1 MNEEVKNEINGENIE
16 IFDSGSTNE
25 SKSNKNK
32 IVIPILATLI
42 VLLLMCG
49 GVFFFINKV
58 FNANYFLEES
68 SKNVSSFAKKVL
80 NGMDI
85 DNEYFSNIDKY
96 DVVSSTNIKLTSS
109 TSALENLNGI
119 SLNLDVN
126 ARVKEKYVS
135 LDATLKQDS
144 ENIKATA
151 VINNDKVYVES
162 KELFDKIVSIDSS
175 VKVEDIISEYS
186 DALMSYDIM
195 KIVNKYISYYFES
208 LKEAKISTEY
218 EGFNAVYTYEINDD
232 NIDKVNDKF
241 MSLIKED
248 EVFKDV
254 VTEDVIIIPNNISV
268 VIKVKMLTNEVS
280 EFVIKYEN
288 EEYKGV
294 KVDENKY
301 EVTDGKNK
309 VTLEI
314 SSNILSLSTKI
325 DNEEVKV
332 KFEVEENSSS
342 FSYKT
347 SDTDI
352 LFNLEKLEGNIN
364 KLSFNLVVPSTQEN
378 VSVYKINGKVSVKNE
393 DKKTSASGK
402 VTFNYNE
409 NEVTLSLSSDTEY
422 GENLFSRKD
431 VSNSVSENDIT
442 KEEVSTIVVNL
453 MTKLMNFKFFGLI
466 YGMNELNDEVIDNSF
481 YDSEVS
487 M

>member
-1 MNEEVKNEINGENIE
+1 MNEEVKNEVNGENIE
-16 IFDSGSTNE
+16 IFDSE
-25 SKSNKNK
+25 SKENKSK

-42 VLLLMCG
+42 ALLLMCG

-68 SKNVSSFAKKVL
+68 SKSVSGFAKKLFNSVDF
-80 NGMDI
+80 N
-85 DNEYFSNIDKY
+85 NEYISDVEKY
-96 DVVSSTNIKLTSS
+96 DVVSNTNIKLSSS
-109 TSALENLNGI
+109 TSALESLNGI
-119 SLNLDVN
+119 TLNLDVN
-126 ARVKEKYVS
+126 ARVKEKYVG

-162 KELFDKIVSIDSS
+162 KELFDKVVSIDSS

-186 DALMSYDIM
+186 DAFMSYDILE
-195 KIVNKYISYYFES
+195 IVNKYISYYFES

-241 MSLIKED
+241 MSLIKDD
-248 EVFKDV
+248 EVFKDI

-280 EFVIKYEN
+280 EFVVKYEN

-294 KVDENKY
+294 KVDQNKY

-332 KFEVEENSSS
+332 KFEVGENSSS

-378 VSVYKINGKVSVKNE
+378 VSEYKINGEVSVKNE
-393 DKKTSASGK
+393 NKKTSASGK
-402 VTFNYNE
+402 VTFNYSE
-409 NEVTLSLSSDTEY
+409 NEVTLNLSSDIEY
-422 GENLFSRKD
+422 GENLFSKKD
-431 VSNSVSENDIT
+431 VSGSINIANVTD
-442 KEEVSTIVVNL
+442 EEKSTVMFTA
-453 MTKLMNFKFFGLI
+453 MTKLMRFKFFGLI
-466 YGMNELNDEVIDNSF
+466 YGMNEINDETVDNSF

>member
-1 MNEEVKNEINGENIE
+1 MNEEVKNEVNGENIE
-16 IFDSGSTNE
+16 IFDSE
-25 SKSNKNK
+25 SKGNKNK

-42 VLLLMCG
+42 ALLLMCG

-68 SKNVSSFAKKVL
+68 SKSVSSFAKKVL
-80 NGMDI
+80 NGTNI
-85 DNEYFSNIDKY
+85 KNEYISDVEKY
-96 DVVSSTNIKLTSS
+96 DVVSNTNIKLSSS
-109 TSALENLNGI
+109 TSALESLNGI

-126 ARVKEKYVS
+126 ARVKEKYVG

-144 ENIKATA
+144 ENIKASA

-162 KELFDKIVSIDSS
+162 KELFDKVVSIDSS

-186 DALMSYDIM
+186 DAFMSYDILE
-195 KIVNKYISYYFES
+195 IVDKYINYYFES

-241 MSLIKED
+241 MSLIKDD
-248 EVFKDV
+248 EVFKDI

-280 EFVIKYEN
+280 EFVVKYEN

-294 KVDENKY
+294 KVDQNKY

-332 KFEVEENSSS
+332 KFEVGENSSS

-378 VSVYKINGKVSVKNE
+378 VSEYKINGEVSVKNE
-393 DKKTSASGK
+393 NKKTSASGK
-402 VTFNYNE
+402 VTFNYSE
-409 NEVTLSLSSDTEY
+409 NEVTLNLSSDIEY
-422 GENLFSRKD
+422 GENLFSKKD
-431 VSNSVSENDIT
+431 VSGSINIANVTD
-442 KEEVSTIVVNL
+442 EEKSTVMFTA
-453 MTKLMNFKFFGLI
+453 MTKLMRFKFFGLI
-466 YGMNELNDEVIDNSF
+466 YGMNEINDETVDNSF

>member
-1 MNEEVKNEINGENIE
+1 MNEEVKNEVNGENIE
-16 IFDSGSTNE
+16 IFDSE
-25 SKSNKNK
+25 SKGNKSK

-68 SKNVSSFAKKVL
+68 SKSVSSFAKKVL
-80 NGMDI
+80 NGTSI
-85 DNEYFSNIDKY
+85 NNEYISDVEKY
-96 DVVSSTNIKLTSS
+96 DIVSNTNIKLSSS
-109 TSALENLNGI
+109 TSALESLNGI

-135 LDATLKQDS
+135 LDALLKQDS
-144 ENIKATA
+144 ENIKASA

-162 KELFDKIVSIDSS
+162 KELFDKVVSIDSS

-186 DALMSYDIM
+186 DAFMSYDILE
-195 KIVNKYISYYFES
+195 IVDKYINYYFES

-241 MSLIKED
+241 MSLIKDD
-248 EVFKDV
+248 EVFKDI

-280 EFVIKYEN
+280 EFVVKYEN

-294 KVDENKY
+294 KVDQNKY

-332 KFEVEENSSS
+332 KFEVGENSSS

-378 VSVYKINGKVSVKNE
+378 VSEYKINGEVSVKNE
-393 DKKTSASGK
+393 NKKTSASGK
-402 VTFNYNE
+402 VTFNYSE
-409 NEVTLSLSSDTEY
+409 NEVTLNLSSDIEY
-422 GENLFSRKD
+422 GENLFSKKD
-431 VSNSVSENDIT
+431 VSGSINIANVTD
-442 KEEVSTIVVNL
+442 EEKSTVMFTA
-453 MTKLMNFKFFGLI
+453 MTKLMRFKFFGLI
-466 YGMNELNDEVIDNSF
+466 YGMNEINDETVDNSF

>member
-1 MNEEVKNEINGENIE
+1 MNEKVKNEVNGENIE
-16 IFDSGSTNE
+16 ILDSGSTTE
-25 SKSNKNK
+25 SKSSKTK

-49 GVFFFINKV
+49 GMFFFINKV

-68 SKNVSSFAKKVL
+68 SKSVSSFAKKML

-85 DNEYFSNIDKY
+85 NNEYLSDVDKY
-96 DVVSSTNIKLTSS
+96 DVVSNTNIKLSSS

-135 LDATLKQDS
+135 MDATLKQDS
-144 ENIKATA
+144 ENIKASA

-162 KELFDKIVSIDSS
+162 KELFDKMVSIDSS

-186 DALMSYDIM
+186 DAFMNYDILE
-195 KIVNKYISYYFES
+195 IVNKYISYYFES
-208 LKEAKISTEY
+208 FKEAKISTEY

-248 EVFKDV
+248 EVFKDI
-254 VTEDVIIIPNNISV
+254 VTEEMISNNISV

-280 EFVIKYEN
+280 EFVVKYEN

-294 KVDENKY
+294 KIDENKY
-301 EVTDGKNK
+301 EVTDGENK

-325 DNEEVKV
+325 SNEEVKV
-332 KFEVEENSSS
+332 KFEVRENSSS

-352 LFNLEKLEGNIN
+352 LFNLEKLKGNTN

-378 VSVYKINGKVSVKNE
+378 VSEYKINGEISVKNE

-402 VTFNYNE
+402 VTFNYSE
-409 NEVTLSLSSDTEY
+409 KEVTLNLSSDTEY
-422 GENLFSRKD
+422 GDNLFNKKD
-431 VSNSVSENDIT
+431 VSGSINIADVTD
-442 KEEVSTIVVNL
+442 EEKSNVMFNV
-453 MTKLMNFKFFGLI
+453 MTKLMKFKFFGLI
-466 YGMNELNDEVIDNSF
+466 YGMNEMNDETVDNSF

>member
-1 MNEEVKNEINGENIE
+1 MNEEVKNEVNGENIE
-16 IFDSGSTNE
+16 IFDSE
-25 SKSNKNK
+25 SKGNKNK

-68 SKNVSSFAKKVL
+68 SKSVSSFAKKVL
-80 NGMDI
+80 NKTSI
-85 DNEYFSNIDKY
+85 NNEYISDVEKY
-96 DVVSSTNIKLTSS
+96 DVVSNTNIKLSSS
-109 TSALENLNGI
+109 TSALESLNGI

-135 LDATLKQDS
+135 LDALLKQNN
-144 ENIKATA
+144 ENIKASA

-162 KELFDKIVSIDSS
+162 KELFDKVVSIDSS

-186 DALMSYDIM
+186 DAFMSYDILE
-195 KIVNKYISYYFES
+195 IVDKYINYYFES

-241 MSLIKED
+241 MSLIKDD
-248 EVFKDV
+248 EVFKDI

-280 EFVIKYEN
+280 EFVVKYEN

-294 KVDENKY
+294 KVDQNKY

-332 KFEVEENSSS
+332 KFEVGENSSS

-352 LFNLEKLEGNIN
+352 LFNLEKLEGNIS

-378 VSVYKINGKVSVKNE
+378 VSEYKINGEVSVKNE
-393 DKKTSASGK
+393 NKKTSASGK
-402 VTFNYNE
+402 VTFNYSE
-409 NEVTLSLSSDTEY
+409 NEVTLNLSSDIEY
-422 GENLFSRKD
+422 GENLFSKKD
-431 VSNSVSENDIT
+431 VSGSINIANVTD
-442 KEEVSTIVVNL
+442 EEKSTVMFTA
-453 MTKLMNFKFFGLI
+453 MTKLMRFKFFGLI
-466 YGMNELNDEVIDNSF
+466 YGMNEINDETVDNSF

>member
-1 MNEEVKNEINGENIE
+1 MNEKVKNEVNGENIE
-16 IFDSGSTNE
+16 ILDSGSTTE
-25 SKSNKNK
+25 SKSSKTK

-49 GVFFFINKV
+49 GMFFFINKV

-68 SKNVSSFAKKVL
+68 SKSVSSFAKKML

-85 DNEYFSNIDKY
+85 NNEYLSDVDKY
-96 DVVSSTNIKLTSS
+96 DVVSNTNIKLSSS

-135 LDATLKQDS
+135 MNATLKQDS
-144 ENIKATA
+144 ENIKASA

-162 KELFDKIVSIDSS
+162 KELFDKMVSIDSS

-186 DALMSYDIM
+186 DAFMNYDILE
-195 KIVNKYISYYFES
+195 IVNKYISYYFES
-208 LKEAKISTEY
+208 FKEAKISTEY

-248 EVFKDV
+248 EVFKDI
-254 VTEDVIIIPNNISV
+254 VTEEMISNNISV

-280 EFVIKYEN
+280 EFVVKYEN

-294 KVDENKY
+294 KIDENKY
-301 EVTDGKNK
+301 EVTDGENK

-325 DNEEVKV
+325 SNEEVKV
-332 KFEVEENSSS
+332 KFEVGENSSS

-352 LFNLEKLEGNIN
+352 LFNLEKLKGNTN

-378 VSVYKINGKVSVKNE
+378 VSEYKINGEISVKNE

-402 VTFNYNE
+402 VTFNYSE
-409 NEVTLSLSSDTEY
+409 KEVTLNLSSDTEY
-422 GENLFSRKD
+422 GDNLFNKKD
-431 VSNSVSENDIT
+431 VSGSINIADVTD
-442 KEEVSTIVVNL
+442 EEKSNVMFNV
-453 MTKLMNFKFFGLI
+453 MTKLMKFKFFGLI
-466 YGMNELNDEVIDNSF
+466 YGMNEMNDETVDNSF

>member
-1 MNEEVKNEINGENIE
+1 MNEEVKNEVNGENIE
-16 IFDSGSTNE
+16 IFDSE
-25 SKSNKNK
+25 SKGNKSK

-68 SKNVSSFAKKVL
+68 SKSVSSFAKKVL
-80 NGMDI
+80 NGTSI
-85 DNEYFSNIDKY
+85 NNEYISDVEKY
-96 DVVSSTNIKLTSS
+96 DVVSNTNIKLSSS
-109 TSALENLNGI
+109 TSALESLNGI

-135 LDATLKQDS
+135 LDALLKQNN
-144 ENIKATA
+144 ENIKAGA

-162 KELFDKIVSIDSS
+162 KELFDKVVSIDSS

-186 DALMSYDIM
+186 DAFMSYDILE
-195 KIVNKYISYYFES
+195 IVDKYINYYFES

-241 MSLIKED
+241 MSLIKDD
-248 EVFKDV
+248 EVFKDI

-280 EFVIKYEN
+280 EFVVKYEN

-294 KVDENKY
+294 KVDQNKY

-332 KFEVEENSSS
+332 KFEVGENSSS

-378 VSVYKINGKVSVKNE
+378 VSEYKINGEVSVKNE
-393 DKKTSASGK
+393 NKKTSASGK
-402 VTFNYNE
+402 VTFNYSE
-409 NEVTLSLSSDTEY
+409 NEVTLNLSSDIEY
-422 GENLFSRKD
+422 GENLFSKKD
-431 VSNSVSENDIT
+431 VSGSINIANVTD
-442 KEEVSTIVVNL
+442 EEKSTVMFTA
-453 MTKLMNFKFFGLI
+453 MTKLMRFKFFGLI
-466 YGMNELNDEVIDNSF
+466 YGMNEINDETVDNSF

>member
-1 MNEEVKNEINGENIE
+1 MNEKVKNEVNGENIE
-16 IFDSGSTNE
+16 ILDSGSTTE
-25 SKSNKNK
+25 SKGSKIK

-49 GVFFFINKV
+49 GVFLFINKV

-68 SKNVSSFAKKVL
+68 SKSVSSFAKKVL

-85 DNEYFSNIDKY
+85 NNEYLSDLDKY
-96 DVVSSTNIKLTSS
+96 DVVSNTNIKLSSS

-135 LDATLKQDS
+135 MDATLKQDS
-144 ENIKATA
+144 ENIKASA

-162 KELFDKIVSIDSS
+162 KELFDKMVSIDSS

-186 DALMSYDIM
+186 NTIGNYDILE
-195 KIVNKYISYYFES
+195 IVNKYISYYFES

-248 EVFKDV
+248 EVFKDI
-254 VTEDVIIIPNNISV
+254 VTEEVISNNISV

-280 EFVIKYEN
+280 EF
-288 EEYKGV
+288 KGV
-294 KVDENKY
+294 KIDESKY
-301 EVTDGKNK
+301 EVTDGENK
-309 VTLEI
+309 ITLEI
-314 SSNILSLSTKI
+314 SSNLLSLSTKI

-332 KFEVEENSSS
+332 KFEVGENSSS

-352 LFNLEKLEGNIN
+352 LFNLEKLKGNTN

-378 VSVYKINGKVSVKNE
+378 VSEYKINGEISVKNE
-393 DKKTSASGK
+393 DKKTSASGE
-402 VTFNYNE
+402 VTFNYSE
-409 NEVTLSLSSDTEY
+409 NEVTLNLSSDTEY

-431 VSNSVSENDIT
+431 VSNFVSENDIT
-442 KEEVSTIVVNL
+442 VEEVSTIAVNL
-453 MTKLMNFKFFGLI
+453 MTKLMNFRFFGLI

-481 YDSEVS
+481 YDSEVG

>member
-1 MNEEVKNEINGENIE
+1 MNEKVKNEVNGENIE
-16 IFDSGSTNE
+16 ILDSDSTTE
-25 SKSNKNK
+25 SKSSKIK

-49 GVFFFINKV
+49 GVFLFINKV

-68 SKNVSSFAKKVL
+68 SKSVSSFAKKVL
-80 NGMDI
+80 NGMDMN
-85 DNEYFSNIDKY
+85 NEYLSDLDKY
-96 DVVSSTNIKLTSS
+96 DVVSNTNIKLSSS

-135 LDATLKQDS
+135 MDATLKQDS
-144 ENIKATA
+144 ENIKASA

-162 KELFDKIVSIDSS
+162 KEFFDKIVSIDSS

-186 DALMSYDIM
+186 NTIGNYDILE
-195 KIVNKYISYYFES
+195 IVNKYISYYFES

-218 EGFNAVYTYEINDD
+218 DGFNAVYTYEINDD

-248 EVFKDV
+248 EVFKDI
-254 VTEDVIIIPNNISV
+254 VTEEMISNNISV

-280 EFVIKYEN
+280 EFVVKYEN

-294 KVDENKY
+294 KIDENKY
-301 EVTDGKNK
+301 EVTDGENK

-325 DNEEVKV
+325 NNEEVKV
-332 KFEVEENSSS
+332 KFEVGENSSS

-352 LFNLEKLEGNIN
+352 LFNLEKLEGNTN
-364 KLSFNLVVPSTQEN
+364 KLSFNLVVPSTQKN
-378 VSVYKINGKVSVKNE
+378 VSEYKINGEVSAKNE

-402 VTFNYNE
+402 VTFNYSE
-409 NEVTLSLSSDTEY
+409 NEVTLNLSSDTEY

-431 VSNSVSENDIT
+431 VSGSINIT
-442 KEEVSTIVVNL
+442 DVTDEEKSTAMFNV
-453 MTKLMNFKFFGLI
+453 MTKLMKFKFFGLI
-466 YGMNELNDEVIDNSF
+466 YGMNEMNDETVDNSF

>member
-1 MNEEVKNEINGENIE
+1 MNEKVKNEVNGENIE
-16 IFDSGSTNE
+16 ILDSGSTTE
-25 SKSNKNK
+25 SKSSKTK

-49 GVFFFINKV
+49 GMFFFINKV

-68 SKNVSSFAKKVL
+68 SKSVSSFAKKML

-85 DNEYFSNIDKY
+85 NNEYLSDVDKY
-96 DVVSSTNIKLTSS
+96 DVVSNTNIKLSSS

-135 LDATLKQDS
+135 MDATLKQDS
-144 ENIKATA
+144 ENIKANA

-162 KELFDKIVSIDSS
+162 KELFDKMVSIDSS

-186 DALMSYDIM
+186 DAFMNYDILE
-195 KIVNKYISYYFES
+195 IVNKYISYYFES
-208 LKEAKISTEY
+208 FKEAKISTEY

-248 EVFKDV
+248 EVFKDI
-254 VTEDVIIIPNNISV
+254 VTEEMISNNISV

-280 EFVIKYEN
+280 EFVVKYEN

-294 KVDENKY
+294 KIDENKY
-301 EVTDGKNK
+301 EVTDGENK

-325 DNEEVKV
+325 SNEEVKV
-332 KFEVEENSSS
+332 KFEVGENSSS

-352 LFNLEKLEGNIN
+352 LFNLEKLKGNTN

-378 VSVYKINGKVSVKNE
+378 VSEYKINGEISVKNE

-402 VTFNYNE
+402 VTFNYSE
-409 NEVTLSLSSDTEY
+409 KEVTLNLSSDTEY
-422 GENLFSRKD
+422 GDNLFNKKD
-431 VSNSVSENDIT
+431 VSGSINIADVTD
-442 KEEVSTIVVNL
+442 EEKSNVMFNV
-453 MTKLMNFKFFGLI
+453 MTKLMKFKFFGLI
-466 YGMNELNDEVIDNSF
+466 YGMNEMNDETVDNSY

>member
-1 MNEEVKNEINGENIE
+1 MNEEVKNEVNGENIE
-16 IFDSGSTNE
+16 IFDSE
-25 SKSNKNK
+25 SKGNKNK

-49 GVFFFINKV
+49 GVFFFINRV

-68 SKNVSSFAKKVL
+68 SKSVSSFAKKVL
-80 NGMDI
+80 NGTSI
-85 DNEYFSNIDKY
+85 NNECISDVEKY
-96 DVVSSTNIKLTSS
+96 DVVSNTNIKLSSS
-109 TSALENLNGI
+109 TSALESLNGI

-135 LDATLKQDS
+135 LDALLKQNN
-144 ENIKATA
+144 ENIKASA

-162 KELFDKIVSIDSS
+162 KELFDKVVSIDSS

-186 DALMSYDIM
+186 DAFMSYDILE
-195 KIVNKYISYYFES
+195 IVDKYINYYFES

-241 MSLIKED
+241 MSLIKDD
-248 EVFKDV
+248 EVFKDI

-280 EFVIKYEN
+280 EFVVKYEN

-294 KVDENKY
+294 KVDQNKY

-332 KFEVEENSSS
+332 KFEVGENSSS

-378 VSVYKINGKVSVKNE
+378 VSEYKINGEVSVKNE
-393 DKKTSASGK
+393 NKKTSASGK
-402 VTFNYNE
+402 VTFNYSE
-409 NEVTLSLSSDTEY
+409 NEVTLNLSSDIEY
-422 GENLFSRKD
+422 GENLFSKKD
-431 VSNSVSENDIT
+431 VSGSINIANVTD
-442 KEEVSTIVVNL
+442 EEKSTVMFTA
-453 MTKLMNFKFFGLI
+453 MTKLMRFKFFGLI
-466 YGMNELNDEVIDNSF
+466 YGMNEINDETVDNSF

>member
-1 MNEEVKNEINGENIE
+1 MNEKVKNEVNGENIE
-16 IFDSGSTNE
+16 ILDSGSTTE
-25 SKSNKNK
+25 SKSSKTK

-49 GVFFFINKV
+49 GMFFFINKV

-68 SKNVSSFAKKVL
+68 SKSVSSFAKKML
-80 NGMDI
+80 NEMDI
-85 DNEYFSNIDKY
+85 NNEYLSDVDKY
-96 DVVSSTNIKLTSS
+96 DVVSNTNIKLSSS

-135 LDATLKQDS
+135 MDATLKQDS
-144 ENIKATA
+144 ENIKASA

-162 KELFDKIVSIDSS
+162 KELFDKMVSIDSS

-186 DALMSYDIM
+186 DAFMNYDILE
-195 KIVNKYISYYFES
+195 IVNKYISYYFES
-208 LKEAKISTEY
+208 FKEAKISTEY

-248 EVFKDV
+248 EVFKDI
-254 VTEDVIIIPNNISV
+254 VTEEMISNNISV

-280 EFVIKYEN
+280 EFVVKYEN

-294 KVDENKY
+294 KIDENKY
-301 EVTDGKNK
+301 EVTDGENK

-325 DNEEVKV
+325 SNEEVKV
-332 KFEVEENSSS
+332 KFEVGENSSS

-352 LFNLEKLEGNIN
+352 LFNLEKLKGNTN

-378 VSVYKINGKVSVKNE
+378 VSEYKINGEISVKNE

-402 VTFNYNE
+402 VTFNYSE
-409 NEVTLSLSSDTEY
+409 KEVTLNLSSDTEY
-422 GENLFSRKD
+422 GDNLFNKKD
-431 VSNSVSENDIT
+431 VSGSINIADVTD
-442 KEEVSTIVVNL
+442 EEKSNVMFNV
-453 MTKLMNFKFFGLI
+453 MTKLMKFKFFGLI
-466 YGMNELNDEVIDNSF
+466 YGMNEMNDETVDNSF

>member
-1 MNEEVKNEINGENIE
+1 MNEEVKNEVNGENIE
-16 IFDSGSTNE
+16 IFDSE
-25 SKSNKNK
+25 SKGNKNK

-42 VLLLMCG
+42 ASLLMCG

-68 SKNVSSFAKKVL
+68 SKSVSSFAKKVL
-80 NGMDI
+80 NGTNI
-85 DNEYFSNIDKY
+85 NNEYISDVEKY
-96 DVVSSTNIKLTSS
+96 DVVSNTNIKLSSS
-109 TSALENLNGI
+109 TSALESLNGI

-126 ARVKEKYVS
+126 ARVKEKYVG

-144 ENIKATA
+144 ENIKASA

-162 KELFDKIVSIDSS
+162 KELFDKVVSIDSS

-186 DALMSYDIM
+186 DAFMSYDILE
-195 KIVNKYISYYFES
+195 IVDKYINYYFES

-241 MSLIKED
+241 MSLIKDD
-248 EVFKDV
+248 EVFKDI

-280 EFVIKYEN
+280 EFVVKYEN

-294 KVDENKY
+294 KVDQNKY

-332 KFEVEENSSS
+332 KFEVGENSSI

-378 VSVYKINGKVSVKNE
+378 VSEYKINGEVSVKNE
-393 DKKTSASGK
+393 NKKTSASGK
-402 VTFNYNE
+402 VTFNYSE
-409 NEVTLSLSSDTEY
+409 NEVTLNLSSDIEY
-422 GENLFSRKD
+422 GENLFSKKD
-431 VSNSVSENDIT
+431 VSGSINIANVTD
-442 KEEVSTIVVNL
+442 EEKSTVMFTA
-453 MTKLMNFKFFGLI
+453 MTKLMRFKFFGLI
-466 YGMNELNDEVIDNSF
+466 YGMNEINDETVDNSF

>member
-1 MNEEVKNEINGENIE
+1 MNEKVKNEVNGENIE
-16 IFDSGSTNE
+16 ILDSGSTTE
-25 SKSNKNK
+25 SKGSKIK

-49 GVFFFINKV
+49 GVFLFINKV

-68 SKNVSSFAKKVL
+68 SKSVSSFAKKVL

-85 DNEYFSNIDKY
+85 NNEYLSDLDKY
-96 DVVSSTNIKLTSS
+96 DVVSNTNVKLSSS

-135 LDATLKQDS
+135 MDATLKQDS
-144 ENIKATA
+144 ENIKASA

-162 KELFDKIVSIDSS
+162 KEFFDKMVSIDSS
-175 VKVEDIISEYS
+175 VKVEDIISQYS
-186 DALMSYDIM
+186 NTIGNYDILE
-195 KIVNKYISYYFES
+195 IVNKYISYYFES

-241 MSLIKED
+241 MSLIKDD
-248 EVFKDV
+248 EVFKDI
-254 VTEDVIIIPNNISV
+254 VTEDVIIISNNISV

-280 EFVIKYEN
+280 EFIVKN
-288 EEYKGV
+288 EISEFKGV
-294 KVDENKY
+294 KIDESKY
-301 EVTDGKNK
+301 EVTDGENK
-309 VTLEI
+309 ITLEI
-314 SSNILSLSTKI
+314 SSNLLSLSTKI

-332 KFEVEENSSS
+332 KFEVGENSSS

-352 LFNLEKLEGNIN
+352 LFNLEKLEGNTN
-364 KLSFNLVVPSTQEN
+364 KLSFNLVVPSTQKN
-378 VSVYKINGKVSVKNE
+378 VSEYKINGEVSVKNE

-402 VTFNYNE
+402 VTFNYSE
-409 NEVTLSLSSDTEY
+409 NEVTLNLSSDTEY

-431 VSNSVSENDIT
+431 VSNFVSENDIT
-442 KEEVSTIVVNL
+442 VEEVSTIAVNL
-453 MTKLMNFKFFGLI
+453 MTKLMNFRFFGLI
-466 YGMNELNDEVIDNSF
+466 YGMNEMNDETVDNSF

-487 M
+487 V

>member
-1 MNEEVKNEINGENIE
+1 MNEKVKNEVNGENIE
-16 IFDSGSTNE
+16 ILDSGSTTE
-25 SKSNKNK
+25 SKSSKTK

-49 GVFFFINKV
+49 GMFFFINKV

-68 SKNVSSFAKKVL
+68 SKSVSSFAKKML

-85 DNEYFSNIDKY
+85 NNEYLSDVDKY
-96 DVVSSTNIKLTSS
+96 DVVSNTNIKLSSS
-109 TSALENLNGI
+109 TSASENLNGI

-135 LDATLKQDS
+135 MDATLKQDS
-144 ENIKATA
+144 ENIKASA

-162 KELFDKIVSIDSS
+162 KELFDKMVSIDSS

-186 DALMSYDIM
+186 DAFMNYDILE
-195 KIVNKYISYYFES
+195 IVNKYISYYFES
-208 LKEAKISTEY
+208 FKEAKISTEY

-248 EVFKDV
+248 EVFKDI
-254 VTEDVIIIPNNISV
+254 VTEEMISNNISV

-280 EFVIKYEN
+280 EFVVKYEN

-294 KVDENKY
+294 KIDENKY
-301 EVTDGKNK
+301 EVTDGENK

-325 DNEEVKV
+325 SNEEVKV
-332 KFEVEENSSS
+332 KFEVGENSSS

-352 LFNLEKLEGNIN
+352 LFNLEKLKGNTN

-378 VSVYKINGKVSVKNE
+378 VSEYKINGEISVKNE

-402 VTFNYNE
+402 VTFNYSE
-409 NEVTLSLSSDTEY
+409 KEVTLNLSSDTEY
-422 GENLFSRKD
+422 GDNLFNKKD
-431 VSNSVSENDIT
+431 VSGSINIADVTD
-442 KEEVSTIVVNL
+442 EEKSNVMFNV
-453 MTKLMNFKFFGLI
+453 MTKLMKFKFFGLI
-466 YGMNELNDEVIDNSF
+466 YGMNEMNDETVDNSF

>member
-1 MNEEVKNEINGENIE
+1 MNEEVKNEVNGENIE
-16 IFDSGSTNE
+16 IFDSE
-25 SKSNKNK
+25 SKENKSK

-68 SKNVSSFAKKVL
+68 SKSVSNFAKKVL
-80 NGMDI
+80 NGTNI
-85 DNEYFSNIDKY
+85 NNEYISNVEKY
-96 DVVSSTNIKLTSS
+96 DIVSNTNIKLSSS
-109 TSALENLNGI
+109 TSALESLNGI

-135 LDATLKQDS
+135 LDALLKQNS
-144 ENIKATA
+144 ENIKASA

-162 KELFDKIVSIDSS
+162 KELFDKVVSIDSS

-186 DALMSYDIM
+186 DAFMSYDILE
-195 KIVNKYISYYFES
+195 IVNKYIRYYFES

-241 MSLIKED
+241 MSLIKDD
-248 EVFKDV
+248 EVFKDI

-268 VIKVKMLTNEVS
+268 VVKVKMLTNEVS
-280 EFVIKYEN
+280 EFVVKYEN

-294 KVDENKY
+294 KVDQNKY

-332 KFEVEENSSS
+332 KFEVGENSSS

-378 VSVYKINGKVSVKNE
+378 VSVYKINGEVSVKNE

-402 VTFNYNE
+402 VTFNYSE
-409 NEVTLSLSSDTEY
+409 NEVTLNLSSDIEY
-422 GENLFSRKD
+422 GENLFSKKD
-431 VSNSVSENDIT
+431 VSGSINIANVTD
-442 KEEVSTIVVNL
+442 EEKSTVMFTA
-453 MTKLMNFKFFGLI
+453 MTKLMRFKFFGLI
-466 YGMNELNDEVIDNSF
+466 YGMNEINDETVDNSF

>member
-1 MNEEVKNEINGENIE
+1 MNEEVKNEVNGENIE
-16 IFDSGSTNE
+16 IFDSE
-25 SKSNKNK
+25 SKGNKNK

-49 GVFFFINKV
+49 GVFFFINRV

-68 SKNVSSFAKKVL
+68 SKSVSSFAKKVL
-80 NGMDI
+80 NGTNI
-85 DNEYFSNIDKY
+85 NNEYISDVEKY
-96 DVVSSTNIKLTSS
+96 DVVSNTNIKLSSS
-109 TSALENLNGI
+109 TSALESLNGI
-119 SLNLDVN
+119 TLNLDVN
-126 ARVKEKYVS
+126 ARVKEKYVA

-144 ENIKATA
+144 ENIKASA

-162 KELFDKIVSIDSS
+162 KELFDKVVSIDSS

-186 DALMSYDIM
+186 DAFMSYDILE
-195 KIVNKYISYYFES
+195 IVHKYISYYFEA

-218 EGFNAVYTYEINDD
+218 EGLNAVYTYEINDD

-241 MSLIKED
+241 MSLIKD
-248 EVFKDV
+248 DDVFKDI

-268 VIKVKMLTNEVS
+268 VVKVKMLTNEVS
-280 EFVIKYEN
+280 EFVVKYEN
-288 EEYKGV
+288 DEYKGV

-301 EVTDGKNK
+301 EVTDGENK

-332 KFEVEENSSS
+332 KFEVGENSSI

-378 VSVYKINGKVSVKNE
+378 VSEYKINGEVSVKNE
-393 DKKTSASGK
+393 DKKTNASGE
-402 VTFNYNE
+402 VTFNYSE
-409 NEVTLSLSSDTEY
+409 NEVTLNLSSDIEY
-422 GENLFSRKD
+422 GENLFSKKD
-431 VSNSVSENDIT
+431 VSGSINIANVTD
-442 KEEVSTIVVNL
+442 EEKSTVMFNV
-453 MTKLMNFKFFGLI
+453 MTKLMRFKFFGLI
-466 YGMNELNDEVIDNSF
+466 YGMNEINDETVDNSF

>member
-1 MNEEVKNEINGENIE
+1 MNEKVKNEVNGENIE
-16 IFDSGSTNE
+16 ILDSGSTTE
-25 SKSNKNK
+25 SKSSKIK

-49 GVFFFINKV
+49 GVFLFINKV

-68 SKNVSSFAKKVL
+68 SKSVSSFAKKVL

-85 DNEYFSNIDKY
+85 NNEYLSDLDKY
-96 DVVSSTNIKLTSS
+96 DVVSNTNIKLSSS

-135 LDATLKQDS
+135 MDATLKQDS
-144 ENIKATA
+144 ENIKA
-151 VINNDKVYVES
+151 S
-162 KELFDKIVSIDSS
+162 
-175 VKVEDIISEYS
+175 
-186 DALMSYDIM
+186 
-195 KIVNKYISYYFES
+195 
-208 LKEAKISTEY
+208 Y

-248 EVFKDV
+248 EVFKDI
-254 VTEDVIIIPNNISV
+254 VTEEMISNNISV

-280 EFVIKYEN
+280 EFIVKN
-288 EEYKGV
+288 EISEFKGV
-294 KVDENKY
+294 KIDENKY
-301 EVTDGKNK
+301 EITDGENK
-309 VTLEI
+309 ITLEI
-314 SSNILSLSTKI
+314 SSNLLSLSTKI

-332 KFEVEENSSS
+332 KFEVGKNSSS

-347 SDTDI
+347 SNTDI
-352 LFNLEKLEGNIN
+352 SFNLEKLESKTN

-378 VSVYKINGKVSVKNE
+378 VSEYKINGEISVKNE
-393 DKKTSASGK
+393 DKKTSASGE
-402 VTFNYNE
+402 VTFNYSE
-409 NEVTLSLSSDTEY
+409 NEVTLNLSSDTEY

-431 VSNSVSENDIT
+431 VSNFVSENDIT
-442 KEEVSTIVVNL
+442 VEEMSTIAVNL
-453 MTKLMNFKFFGLI
+453 MTKLMNFRFFGLI

-487 M
+487 V

>member
-1 MNEEVKNEINGENIE
+1 MNEKVKNEVNGENIE
-16 IFDSGSTNE
+16 ILDSGSTTE
-25 SKSNKNK
+25 SKGSKIK

-49 GVFFFINKV
+49 GVFLFINKV

-68 SKNVSSFAKKVL
+68 SKSVSSFAKKVL

-85 DNEYFSNIDKY
+85 NNEYLSDVDKY
-96 DVVSSTNIKLTSS
+96 DVVSNTNIKLSSS

-135 LDATLKQDS
+135 MDATLKQDS
-144 ENIKATA
+144 ENIKASA

-162 KELFDKIVSIDSS
+162 KELFDKMVSIDSS

-186 DALMSYDIM
+186 DAFMNYDILE
-195 KIVNKYISYYFES
+195 IVNKYISYYFES
-208 LKEAKISTEY
+208 FKEAKISTEY
-218 EGFNAVYTYEINDD
+218 EGFNALYTYEINDD

-248 EVFKDV
+248 EVFKDI
-254 VTEDVIIIPNNISV
+254 VTEEMISNNISV

-280 EFVIKYEN
+280 EFVVKYEN

-294 KVDENKY
+294 KIDENKY
-301 EVTDGKNK
+301 EVTDGENK

-325 DNEEVKV
+325 NNEEVKV
-332 KFEVEENSSS
+332 KFEVGENSSS

-378 VSVYKINGKVSVKNE
+378 VSEYKINGEVSVKNE
-393 DKKTSASGK
+393 DKKTSASGE
-402 VTFNYNE
+402 VTFNYSE
-409 NEVTLSLSSDTEY
+409 NGVTLNLSSDTEY
-422 GENLFSRKD
+422 GENLFNKKD
-431 VSNSVSENDIT
+431 VSGSINIADVTEEEKSTVMFSV
-442 KEEVSTIVVNL
+442 
-453 MTKLMNFKFFGLI
+453 MTKLMKFKFFGLI
-466 YGMNELNDEVIDNSF
+466 YGMNEMNDETVDNSF

-487 M
+487 V

>member
-1 MNEEVKNEINGENIE
+1 MNEKVKNEVNGENIE
-16 IFDSGSTNE
+16 ILDSGSTTE
-25 SKSNKNK
+25 SKSSKTK

-49 GVFFFINKV
+49 GMFFFINKV

-68 SKNVSSFAKKVL
+68 SKSVSSFAKKML

-85 DNEYFSNIDKY
+85 NNEYLSDVDKY
-96 DVVSSTNIKLTSS
+96 DVVSNTNIKLSSS

-135 LDATLKQDS
+135 MDATLKQDS
-144 ENIKATA
+144 ENIKASA

-162 KELFDKIVSIDSS
+162 KELFDKMVSIDSS

-186 DALMSYDIM
+186 DAFMNYDILE
-195 KIVNKYISYYFES
+195 IVNKYISYYFES
-208 LKEAKISTEY
+208 FKEAKISTEY

-248 EVFKDV
+248 EVFKDI
-254 VTEDVIIIPNNISV
+254 VTEEMISNNISV

-280 EFVIKYEN
+280 EFVVKYEN

-294 KVDENKY
+294 KIDENKY
-301 EVTDGKNK
+301 EVTDGENK

-325 DNEEVKV
+325 SNEEVKV
-332 KFEVEENSSS
+332 KFEVGENSSS

-352 LFNLEKLEGNIN
+352 LFNLEKLKGNTN
-364 KLSFNLVVPSTQEN
+364 KLSFNLVVPRTQEN
-378 VSVYKINGKVSVKNE
+378 VSEYKINGEISVKNE

-402 VTFNYNE
+402 VTFNYSE
-409 NEVTLSLSSDTEY
+409 KEVTLNLSSDTEY
-422 GENLFSRKD
+422 GDNLFNKKD
-431 VSNSVSENDIT
+431 VSGSINIADVTD
-442 KEEVSTIVVNL
+442 EEKSNVMFNV
-453 MTKLMNFKFFGLI
+453 MTKLMKFKFFGLI
-466 YGMNELNDEVIDNSF
+466 YGMNEMNDETVDNSF

>member
-1 MNEEVKNEINGENIE
+1 MNEEVKNEVNGENIE
-16 IFDSGSTNE
+16 IFDSE
-25 SKSNKNK
+25 SKGNKNK

-42 VLLLMCG
+42 ALLLMCG

-68 SKNVSSFAKKVL
+68 SKSVSSFAKKVL
-80 NGMDI
+80 NGTNI
-85 DNEYFSNIDKY
+85 NNEYISDVEKY
-96 DVVSSTNIKLTSS
+96 DVVSNTNIKLSSS
-109 TSALENLNGI
+109 TSALESLNGI

-126 ARVKEKYVS
+126 ARVKEKYVG

-144 ENIKATA
+144 ENIKASA

-162 KELFDKIVSIDSS
+162 KELFDKVVSIDSS

-186 DALMSYDIM
+186 DAFMSYDILE
-195 KIVNKYISYYFES
+195 IVDKYINYYFES

-241 MSLIKED
+241 MSLIKDD
-248 EVFKDV
+248 EVFKDI

-280 EFVIKYEN
+280 EFVVKYEN

-294 KVDENKY
+294 KVDQNKY

-332 KFEVEENSSS
+332 KFEVGENSSI

-378 VSVYKINGKVSVKNE
+378 VSEYKINGEVSVKNE
-393 DKKTSASGK
+393 NKKTSASGK
-402 VTFNYNE
+402 VTFNYSE
-409 NEVTLSLSSDTEY
+409 NEVTLNLSSDIEY
-422 GENLFSRKD
+422 GENLFSKKD
-431 VSNSVSENDIT
+431 VSGSINIANVTD
-442 KEEVSTIVVNL
+442 EEKSTVMFTA
-453 MTKLMNFKFFGLI
+453 MTKLMRFKFFGLI
-466 YGMNELNDEVIDNSF
+466 YGMNEINDETVDNSF

>member
-1 MNEEVKNEINGENIE
+1 MNEEVKNEVNGENIE
-16 IFDSGSTNE
+16 IFDSE
-25 SKSNKNK
+25 SKGNKNK

-68 SKNVSSFAKKVL
+68 SKSINSFAKKVL
-80 NGMDI
+80 NGTSI
-85 DNEYFSNIDKY
+85 NNEYISDVEKY
-96 DVVSSTNIKLTSS
+96 DIVSNTNIKLSSS
-109 TSALENLNGI
+109 TSALESLNGI

-126 ARVKEKYVS
+126 ARVKEKYVG

-144 ENIKATA
+144 ENIKASA

-162 KELFDKIVSIDSS
+162 KELFDKVVSIDSS

-186 DALMSYDIM
+186 DAFMSYDILE
-195 KIVNKYISYYFES
+195 IVNKYISYYFES

-241 MSLIKED
+241 MSLIKDD
-248 EVFKDV
+248 EVFKDI

-280 EFVIKYEN
+280 EFVVKYEN

-332 KFEVEENSSS
+332 KFEVGENSSS

-378 VSVYKINGKVSVKNE
+378 VSEYKINGEVSVKNE
-393 DKKTSASGK
+393 DKKTNASGK
-402 VTFNYNE
+402 VTFNYSE
-409 NEVTLSLSSDTEY
+409 NEVTLNLSSDIEY
-422 GENLFSRKD
+422 GENLFSKKD
-431 VSNSVSENDIT
+431 VSGSINIANVTD
-442 KEEVSTIVVNL
+442 EEKSTVMFNV
-453 MTKLMNFKFFGLI
+453 MTKLMRFKFFGLI
-466 YGMNELNDEVIDNSF
+466 YGMNEINDETVDNSF
-481 YDSEVS
+481 FDSEVS

>member
-1 MNEEVKNEINGENIE
+1 MNEKVKNEVNGENIE
-16 IFDSGSTNE
+16 ILDSGSTTE
-25 SKSNKNK
+25 SKSSKSK

-49 GVFFFINKV
+49 GVFLFINKV

-68 SKNVSSFAKKVL
+68 SKSVSSFAKKVL

-85 DNEYFSNIDKY
+85 NNEYLSDLDKY
-96 DVVSSTNIKLTSS
+96 DGNINIKLSSS

-135 LDATLKQDS
+135 MDATLKQDS
-144 ENIKATA
+144 ENIKASA

-162 KELFDKIVSIDSS
+162 KELFDKMVSIDSS

-186 DALMSYDIM
+186 NTIGNYDILE
-195 KIVNKYISYYFES
+195 IVNKYISYCFES

-218 EGFNAVYTYEINDD
+218 EGFNAIYTYEINDD

-248 EVFKDV
+248 EVFKDI
-254 VTEDVIIIPNNISV
+254 VTEEMISNNISV

-280 EFVIKYEN
+280 EFIVKN
-288 EEYKGV
+288 EISEFKGV
-294 KVDENKY
+294 KIDENKY
-301 EVTDGKNK
+301 EITDGENK
-309 VTLEI
+309 ITLEI
-314 SSNILSLSTKI
+314 SSNLLSLSTKI

-332 KFEVEENSSS
+332 KFEVGKNSSS

-378 VSVYKINGKVSVKNE
+378 VSEYKINGEVSVKNE

-402 VTFNYNE
+402 VTFNYSE
-409 NEVTLSLSSDTEY
+409 NEVTLNLSSDTEY

-431 VSNSVSENDIT
+431 VSNFVSENDIT
-442 KEEVSTIVVNL
+442 VEEVSTIAVNL
-453 MTKLMNFKFFGLI
+453 MTKLMNFRFFGLI

-481 YDSEVS
+481 YDSEVG

>member
-1 MNEEVKNEINGENIE
+1 MNEKVKNEVNGENIE
-16 IFDSGSTNE
+16 ILDSGSTTE
-25 SKSNKNK
+25 SKSSKTK

-49 GVFFFINKV
+49 GMFFFINKV

-68 SKNVSSFAKKVL
+68 SKSVSSFAKKML

-85 DNEYFSNIDKY
+85 NNEYLSDVDKY
-96 DVVSSTNIKLTSS
+96 DVVSNTNIKLSSS

-135 LDATLKQDS
+135 MDATLKQDS
-144 ENIKATA
+144 ENIKASA

-162 KELFDKIVSIDSS
+162 KELFDKMVSIDSS

-186 DALMSYDIM
+186 DAFMNYDILE
-195 KIVNKYISYYFES
+195 IVNKYISYYFES
-208 LKEAKISTEY
+208 FKEAKISTEY

-248 EVFKDV
+248 EVFKDI
-254 VTEDVIIIPNNISV
+254 VTEEMISNNISV

-280 EFVIKYEN
+280 EFVVKYEN

-294 KVDENKY
+294 KIDENKY
-301 EVTDGKNK
+301 EVTDGENK

-325 DNEEVKV
+325 SNEEVKV
-332 KFEVEENSSS
+332 KFEVGENSSS

-352 LFNLEKLEGNIN
+352 LFNLEKLKGNTN

-378 VSVYKINGKVSVKNE
+378 VSEYKINGEISVKNE

-402 VTFNYNE
+402 VTFNYSE
-409 NEVTLSLSSDTEY
+409 KEVALNLSSDTEY
-422 GENLFSRKD
+422 GDNLFNKKD
-431 VSNSVSENDIT
+431 VSGSINIADVTD
-442 KEEVSTIVVNL
+442 EEKSNVMFNV
-453 MTKLMNFKFFGLI
+453 MTKLMKFKFFGLI
-466 YGMNELNDEVIDNSF
+466 YGMNEMNDETVDNSF